1 MANTDDKRQADT
13 ERLVQNSFGRTSTK
27 LRSSSFCVK
36 CNQEKPKKEFLK
48 RLTLAQT
55 RAFLKQPNASTRFT
69 ATSSTCKQCRNKTKR
84 KKLLT
89 TKEIRTK
96 ISTGDIHRIKGELR
110 LKEMVENLPKRR
122 SRVMKE
128 YWQKKKAQPSE
139 QLKASIQQQ
148 VVRYSKRASA
158 GKRLQDATRAK
169 NSWNYQEA
177 KRVKKELFD
186 RLAEGEQ
193 FAVDLKIEQ
202 FFKVKP
208 QGEA

>member
-1 MANTDDKRQADT
+1 
-13 ERLVQNSFGRTSTK
+13 
-27 LRSSSFCVK
+27 
-36 CNQEKPKKEFLK
+36 
-48 RLTLAQT
+48 
-55 RAFLKQPNASTRFT
+55 
-69 ATSSTCKQCRNKTKR
+69 
-84 KKLLT
+84 
-89 TKEIRTK
+89 
-96 ISTGDIHRIKGELR
+96 
-110 LKEMVENLPKRR
+110 
-122 SRVMKE
+122 MKE